1 MLRRDAAPTYIA
13 GSIWVSVTAANRWF
27 YGRLPIVIMLLPLFL
42 LISNTGEANLRAL
55 QRFYLQ
61 RTLSTKKRDCLHKY
75 FFNFSGNEKELVKRA
90 KRARKRE
97 LLERYVWLLS
107 VTLRTKR
114 RSGKEINYYMG
125 RAGTGDMAISENL
138 SPFVSRKTR

>member
-42 LISNTGEANLRAL
+42 LISNTGEANLQAL
-55 QRFYLQ
+55 QQIYLQ
-61 RTLSTKKRDCLHKY
+61 RTLSTKKDIVYK
-75 FFNFSGNEKELVKRA
+75 GNVSTFEEM
-90 KRARKRE
+90 RKNWSKGQKGPERE

>member
-42 LISNTGEANLRAL
+42 LISDTGEANLQAL

-61 RTLSTKKRDCLHKY
+61 RTLSTKKEIVYTSTFSTFEEMRKNWSKGQKGQKERIIGKICLATFCHPPDK
-75 FFNFSGNEKELVKRA
+75 KTVW
-90 KRARKRE
+90 
-97 LLERYVWLLS
+97 ER
-107 VTLRTKR
+107 
-114 RSGKEINYYMG
+114 N
-125 RAGTGDMAISENL
+125 
-138 SPFVSRKTR
+138 

>member
-13 GSIWVSVTAANRWF
+13 GSIWVSVTAVNRWF

-42 LISNTGEANLRAL
+42 LISNTGEANLQAL

-61 RTLSTKKRDCLHKY
+61 RTLSTKKEIVYTSTR
-75 FFNFSGNEKELVKRA
+75 NEKELVKGA